1 MASKI
6 TNNTIAGDILIV
18 TELCKQLKF
27 TPQEAKTV
35 LKLTKMGAIA
45 TESLLEEAISKVGK
59 LKRTTENGMDFT
71 DQSDAKKCTAS
82 APVNKSEHRSMV
94 ICNIHNKKGAL
105 RVMGSMIGD
114 NGPKLYYFII
124 PNSEIGNKKRLK
136 IMFSPNGEPTQG
148 TRDSFSYRCWNE
160 YQVKTFKQLCK
171 KL

>member
-6 TNNTIAGDILIV
+6 TDNTIAGDILIV

-27 TPQEAKTV
+27 TPQETGTI

-71 DQSDAKKCTAS
+71 DQSDAKKCIVS
-82 APVNKSEHRSMV
+82 KNDNKTRTQAITIS
-94 ICNIHNKKGAL
+94 NIRNKKGSL
-105 RVMGSMIGD
+105 RIMAAAANS
-114 NGPKLYYFII
+114 NKLYYFII
-124 PNSEIGNKKRLK
+124 PNFEIGNKPNMK
-136 IMFSPNGEPTQG
+136 IMFDHNGYPSG
-148 TRDSFSYRCWNE
+148 NSKKDSFSYRCWNE